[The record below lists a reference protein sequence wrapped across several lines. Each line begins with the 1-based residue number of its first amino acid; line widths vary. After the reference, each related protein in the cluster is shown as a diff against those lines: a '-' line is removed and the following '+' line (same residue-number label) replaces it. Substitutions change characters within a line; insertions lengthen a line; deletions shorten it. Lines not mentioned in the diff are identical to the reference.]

1 MAETIIKVAEDINL
15 VFRREINQA
24 KGELETRIQGVV
36 NLMQQHDQLTKIAND
51 KAQETLDERLSKM
64 NEFREQQKDIITKFA
79 TIAALD
85 ALSLRFE
92 DNIKTVS
99 QRYETHVANLT
110 EKMETLKKHQDEKIE
125 LTKKALEDKRET
137 EYKGILEMFNNV
149 ESKTSGNLKAEIEKF
164 MAVDKTMTV
173 LINTN
178 ADVSNR
184 GINANEK
191 RISELFELKNLQ
203 EGSLTVIK
211 YILSGVITIMIA
223 LIIAFLSKLLI
234 K

>member
-110 EKMETLKKHQDEKIE
+110 EICVH
-125 LTKKALEDKRET
+125 A
-137 EYKGILEMFNNV
+137 
-149 ESKTSGNLKAEIEKF
+149 
-164 MAVDKTMTV
+164 
-173 LINTN
+173 
-178 ADVSNR
+178 
-184 GINANEK
+184 
-191 RISELFELKNLQ
+191 
-203 EGSLTVIK
+203 
-211 YILSGVITIMIA
+211 
-223 LIIAFLSKLLI
+223 
-234 K
+234 